1 VTPDAAPDGGAI
13 VTALA
18 ARRRHPLAGVVLV
31 LLGLVI
37 TGVLYSAFAPGR
49 AGAATNPSEDIAA
62 GRALFLANC
71 ATCHG
76 VDAAGRNNAPSL
88 IGVGAASVDFQVG
101 TGRMPLQQTGP
112 QAPQSEVR
120 FTPEQI
126 SQLSAYVASL
136 GPGPAIP
143 SADQVDPTK
152 GDASRGAAIFRT
164 NCAMCHNFA
173 GKGGALTRG
182 KYAPNLDGTTPTH
195 IFEAM
200 LTGPQSMPVF
210 DNETLS
216 PQDKRDII
224 AYLKTTEEDPTP
236 GGFSLGFLGPVN
248 EGLVGWVVG
257 LGGLIACAVWLGS
270 KAS

>member
-1 VTPDAAPDGGAI
+1 

-18 ARRRHPLAGVVLV
+18 ARRRSKLASLVLV
-31 LLGLVI
+31 LLGLIV
-37 TGVLYSAFAPGR
+37 TGVAYAALAPGR
-49 AGAATNPSEDIAA
+49 AGAAEDPAQQVAA

-76 VDAAGRNNAPSL
+76 IDAAGRENAPSL

-101 TGRMPLQQTGP
+101 TGRMPLERSSP
-112 QAPQSEVR
+112 QAPQGDVK

-136 GPGPAIP
+136 GPGPGIP
-143 SADQVDPTK
+143 TEEQVDPNK
-152 GDASRGAAIFRT
+152 GDPSRGAAIFRT

-195 IFEAM
+195 IYEAM

-210 DNETLS
+210 GDQTIT

-224 AYLKTTEEDPTP
+224 AYLKTTETQPSP
-236 GGFSLGFLGPVN
+236 GGFSLGFVGPVN
-248 EGLVGWVVG
+248 EGLVAFVVG
-257 LGGLIACAVWLGS
+257 LAALVGCAVWLGAKS
-270 KAS
+270 S